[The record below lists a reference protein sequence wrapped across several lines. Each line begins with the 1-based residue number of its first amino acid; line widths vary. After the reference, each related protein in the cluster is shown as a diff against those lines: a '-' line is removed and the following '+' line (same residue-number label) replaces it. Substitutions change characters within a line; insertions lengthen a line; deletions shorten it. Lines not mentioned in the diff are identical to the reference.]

1 MMTGKKVLVFMGSP
15 RKEGNS
21 TVLAG
26 RAALGAKRA
35 GAGVESFHLND
46 LNIRPCQACE
56 ACRKKGSPGCI
67 QNDDMQALYPKLRTA
82 DAIILAGPVYWF
94 TIGAQTKLLMD
105 RLYALGSD
113 EGYALAGKRIGIILT
128 YADADPF
135 SSGAVN
141 ALRAFQ
147 DAFAYIGAEIVGL
160 VYGSAAKVGEVR
172 SQRELMAKAY
182 QLGRKLGA

>member
-1 MMTGKKVLVFMGSP
+1 MGSP

-21 TVLAG
+21 TILAE
-26 RAALGAKRA
+26 RAARGAKRA
-35 GAGVESFHLND
+35 GAQVESFYLNGM
-46 LNIRPCQACE
+46 NIRPCQACE
-56 ACRKKGSPGCI
+56 SCRKKGSPGCI
-67 QNDDMQALYPKLRTA
+67 QEDDMRVLYPKLRAA

-113 EGYALAGKRIGIILT
+113 EGYELAGKRIGIILT

-147 DAFAYIGAEIVGL
+147 DAFAFVGAEIAGM
-160 VYGSAAKVGEVR
+160 VYGSAAKEGEVR
-172 SQRELMAKAY
+172 SDRELMAKAY
-182 QLGRKLGA
+182 ELGKQLGA

>member
-1 MMTGKKVLVFMGSP
+1 MMSDKKVLVFMGSP

-21 TVLAG
+21 NILAG
-26 RAALGAKRA
+26 RAAHGAKRA
-35 GAGVESFHLND
+35 GAQVEIFHLNGMD
-46 LNIRPCQACE
+46 IRPCQACE
-56 ACRKKGSPGCI
+56 SCRKKGSYGCI
-67 QNDDMQALYPKLRTA
+67 QDDDMQALYPKLRAA

-105 RLYALGSD
+105 RLYALGGD
-113 EGYALAGKRIGIILT
+113 DGYALAGKRVGIILT

-147 DAFAYIGAEIVGL
+147 DAFAFVGAQIVGM
-160 VYGSAAKVGEVR
+160 VYGSAAKVGEIR
-172 SQRELMAKAY
+172 SNGELMAKAY
-182 QLGRKLGA
+182 ELGKQLGS